1 MRGTGK
7 GLKMK
12 AFGKVVAFS
21 MIVGATAAGVYHY
34 LQKKDS
40 ELADVDDFDDL
51 DNFEGA
57 KEEEPSRSYVDLSKA
72 GAKVSEAAD
81 KAKAAVKDAYEKV
94 KESGAIDKAKEF
106 AGSAYEKVSEKIKDF
121 TSDKKEADEEVED
134 AEDDIEVVKAAE
146 EAAEEVV
153 EEAGDT
159 TEDFFDD
166 KEEA

>member
-1 MRGTGK
+1 MPVRGIGK

-12 AFGKVVAFS
+12 AFGKIVTFS

-40 ELADVDDFDDL
+40 ELVDADDFDDL

-57 KEEEPSRSYVDLSKA
+57 KEEEPTRSYVDLSKA
-72 GAKVSEAAD
+72 GEKVSEAAD

-106 AGSAYEKVSEKIKDF
+106 AGSAYEKVSEKIKDL
-121 TSDKKEADEEVED
+121 TSDKKEDSEEADGEV
-134 AEDDIEVVKAAE
+134 EVVKASDE
-146 EAAEEVV
+146 SEDAAEAVS
-153 EEAGDT
+153 EEGDSS
-159 TEDFFDD
+159 EDFFDD
-166 KEEA
+166 KE

>member
-1 MRGTGK
+1 
-7 GLKMK
+7 
-12 AFGKVVAFS
+12 

-40 ELADVDDFDDL
+40 ELVDADDFDDL

-57 KEEEPSRSYVDLSKA
+57 KEEEPARTYVDLGKA

-81 KAKAAVKDAYEKV
+81 KAKAAVMGAYDKV

-106 AGSAYEKVSEKIKDF
+106 AGNAYEKVSEKIKDL
-121 TSDKKEADEEVED
+121 TSDKEAAED
-134 AEDDIEVVKAAE
+134 SEDDIEVVKASE
-146 EAAEEVV
+146 EAEEVS
-153 EEAGDT
+153 EEVAEEGGS

-166 KEEA
+166 KDEA